1 MLTLYHYD
9 HCPYC
14 VKARMIFGLKDVP
27 FQLKPLLYDDEE
39 TPRSFI
45 GAKMLPIL
53 QTEKKYMP
61 ESLDIIRYIDE
72 SFQKPVV
79 DWRESDDLQEW
90 LKKCGSLHYFL
101 AMPRWVKAPLE
112 EFKTP
117 QAQEYFQEKKEG
129 YTGPFET
136 ALKETDKFLTQLA
149 PRLKELE
156 DLLPENGPFFKKGR
170 LSVNDFHLFAYLRS
184 LSVVRDISFPE
195 KVKSYMDTLSQK
207 SKTPLHYSIAV

>member
-14 VKARMIFGLKDVP
+14 VKARMIFGLKGVS
-27 FQLKPLLYDDEE
+27 FQLKALSYDDEK

-53 QTEKKYMP
+53 QTEKEYMP

-72 SFQKPVV
+72 NFQKPVV
-79 DWRESDDLQEW
+79 DWRESADLKEW
-90 LKKCGSLHYFL
+90 FEKCGDLHYFL

-117 QAQEYFQEKKEG
+117 QSQKYFQEKKEG
-129 YTGPFET
+129 YTGPFEK
-136 ALKETDKFLTQLA
+136 ALKDTDKLLTHLS
-149 PRLKELE
+149 PRLKELN
-156 DLLPENGPFFKKGR
+156 DLLTESAPFFKENR

-184 LSVVRDISFPE
+184 LSIVRDISFPE
-195 KVKSYMDTLSQK
+195 KVRSYMDTLSRK
-207 SKTPLHYSIAV
+207 SKVSLHYSIAS